1 MQAQAA
7 AAAAQEGHHPGGAHR
22 LRQNGGQG
30 GAPDA
35 HAQDKDKDGVQN
47 DVQNGPDEHAEHGGG
62 GPPLGADEGIEA
74 QGQLDK
80 DGAQQ
85 IDADILLGVADG
97 GVGRTEGVQDGLLKD
112 AESHGQDHCRAQ
124 QHGEGVAQDALRLH
138 PPLRPQLDGGQ
149 GGAPLPRKGG
159 KGGDQGDDGE
169 GDPHAGEGH
178 VPDLRD
184 VADIDAV
191 HNVIEHVDDLS
202 RDRGHRQLQNQFPN
216 GGGGQ
221 DFIAVPGLFHR
232 IPLPFLRKE

>member
-1 MQAQAA
+1 MVALPWALMK
-7 AAAAQEGHHPGGAHR
+7 G
-22 LRQNGGQG
+22 
-30 GAPDA
+30 
-35 HAQDKDKDGVQN
+35 
-47 DVQNGPDEHAEHGGG
+47 
-62 GPPLGADEGIEA
+62 
-74 QGQLDK
+74 QGQLNK

-97 GVGRTEGVQDGLLKD
+97 GVGRAEGVQDGLLKD
-112 AESHGQDHCRAQ
+112 AESHGQDRCRAQ

-149 GGAPLPRKGG
+149 GRASLPRKGG

-169 GDPHAGEGH
+169 GDSHAGEGH

-184 VADIDAV
+184 MADIDAV

-221 DFIAVPGLFHR
+221 DLIAVTGLFHR